1 MKRILAA
8 IAFFIILVFP
18 AIAQKQAPS
27 KVKLTENSVVKDTTG
42 TTFPYDIWNKL
53 LFTGRYSIRPENP
66 QQENTAFI
74 ITRLS
79 HEEFEKK
86 MTSLPKP
93 RESKYFKTGSNFS
106 HFKAKDITGKK
117 INTKE
122 LAGKTIVLNFWFINC
137 PPCQKE
143 IPDLHQLTETFKED
157 SSIVFLAVALDQK
170 HELKDF
176 LKTHPF
182 GYKIIDDGR
191 YISSQ
196 YGLNSYPTNV
206 VISPDGKVY
215 FHSSGL
221 SSNTVYWLK
230 KSIEELR
237 QTALKNDPAGT
248 N

>member
-8 IAFFIILVFP
+8 IAFFITLVLP
-18 AIAQKQAPS
+18 AIAQKPASS
-27 KVKLTENSVVKDTTG
+27 KVKLTENTVVKDTSG
-42 TTFPYDIWNKL
+42 TRFPYAIWNKL
-53 LFTGRYSIRPENP
+53 LYTGRYSIRPEYP
-66 QQENTAFI
+66 QLENTAFI

-79 HEEFEKK
+79 DEEFEKR

-93 RESKYFKTGSNFS
+93 KESKYFKTGSSFS
-106 HFKAKDITGKK
+106 HFKARDITGKK

-176 LKTHPF
+176 LKSHPF

-191 YISSQ
+191 YISNQ

-237 QTALKNDPAGT
+237 QTALKNEPAGT
-248 N
+248 D